1 MAVCSSRTLTSW
13 FVPAAKK
20 CVGHEFP
27 FTAHGASS
35 SILSLDLLM
44 LYSPLWSHKII
55 LLIKKLTLEQ
65 TEIRQSSSLWDV
77 LLYVFHSP
85 EATEQKD
92 MRKGMVLSGWQ
103 HLEGLE
109 SWLFFFFFF
118 WPCHLCGMQELP
130 QPRVKPVLLNGS
142 KVLIIGLPGKSES
155 CCFKLWWH
163 SDQCLFYIP
172 CN

>member
-1 MAVCSSRTLTSW
+1 MLRTTDWDWHITIYLMAVCLSRTLTSW
-13 FVPAAKK
+13 LVPAAKK

-27 FTAHGASS
+27 FTAHSASS

-65 TEIRQSSSLWDV
+65 TEIRQSSSLWNV

-85 EATEQKD
+85 EATEQKN
-92 MRKGMVLSGWQ
+92 MRKRMVLSGWQ

-118 WPCHLCGMQELP
+118 FLAMPPMWHAGTSPTKGQTCTPEWEQSFNHWTARE
-130 QPRVKPVLLNGS
+130 VWKLL
-142 KVLIIGLPGKSES
+142 L
-155 CCFKLWWH
+155 
-163 SDQCLFYIP
+163 
-172 CN
+172 